1 MGIWEAIWK
10 SAILGTVQ
18 GLTEF
23 LPVSS
28 SGHLTLLQQILGYDL
43 GGAGMTFVNILL
55 HFGTLLAVVF
65 VFRKDILALFKK
77 PFKTLLMLI
86 AATVPAGVVGLLF
99 DDKIEALFDPASNA
113 AWLCWLAVF
122 FALTA
127 FVLLLTEFV
136 SSRRKKVSP
145 LGWKHSVPM
154 GLAQAVALF
163 PGVSRSGSTIAAGVI
178 SGAKRDDVAKFSFL
192 MSIPV
197 ILGSLAVEV
206 YHVLKPDEG
215 VTIAIGTSGIIGMVV
230 GVGFSAAAG
239 FFAIKIMLKVI
250 GKGNYKWFSLY
261 LVILSLVC
269 FWLNVLGVL

>member
-43 GGAGMTFVNILL
+43 GEAGMMFVNVLL
-55 HFGTLLAVVF
+55 HFGTLLAVIF
-65 VFRKDILALFKK
+65 VFWRDILALFKK

-86 AATVPAGVVGLLF
+86 VATVPAGLVGLLLN
-99 DDKIEALFDPASNA
+99 DKIEALFDPASNA

-122 FALTA
+122 FAVTA

-136 SSRRKKVSP
+136 SARRKKVAP
-145 LGWKHSVPM
+145 LGWRHSVPM
-154 GLAQAVALF
+154 GIFQAVALF
-163 PGVSRSGSTIAAGVI
+163 PGISRSGSTIAAGVI

-206 YHVLKPDEG
+206 YHLIKPSEG
-215 VTIAIGTSGIIGMVV
+215 VAVSIGTSGIVGMVV
-230 GVGFSAAAG
+230 GVVFSAVAG

-250 GKGNYKWFSLY
+250 RKGNYKWFALY
-261 LVILSLVC
+261 LVVLSLTC
-269 FWLNVLGVL
+269 FWLNALGVL